1 MVSGHH
7 DVLGDAQAMV
17 LCAQLHLPPPRVRDD
32 LAVEPLADNV
42 LEEDLRALLESELA
56 FGLRSPILLRWPLH
70 GEG

>member
-1 MVSGHH
+1 MMFLEMPRRWSC
-7 DVLGDAQAMV
+7 VLNSTFR
-17 LCAQLHLPPPRVRDD
+17 PPRVRDD